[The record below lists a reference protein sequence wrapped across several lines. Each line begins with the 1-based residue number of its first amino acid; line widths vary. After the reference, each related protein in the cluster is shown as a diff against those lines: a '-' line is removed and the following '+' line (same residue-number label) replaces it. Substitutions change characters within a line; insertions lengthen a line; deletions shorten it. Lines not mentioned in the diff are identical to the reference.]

1 MEVNSGMGK
10 MEPRVRLA
18 FYRTKFYPE
27 DQPIT
32 CTFCG
37 CTLQH
42 QFQTPHLSVF
52 CPKYV
57 ISCPH
62 SRIGCEWNGTASVN
76 LSRVPCPFHA
86 VVCPVTLLSMLLQK
100 RQKSSLMWL
109 E

>member
-1 MEVNSGMGK
+1 MEVNAGMGK

-76 LSRVPCPFHA
+76 LSRVPCQSSLSCA
-86 VVCPVTLLSMLLQK
+86 LSLYSALWLLRK
-100 RQKSSLMWL
+100 RQKS
-109 E
+109 